1 MDTGGLGMKKRLFMG
16 LGTLL
21 LLAALLVPA
30 FAEQQDYSLVD
41 RDGKPWLVF
50 DLQEGMECLASPLE
64 EEPSVPEGLEALYEW
79 MQPAQKGG
87 DTWFLRMPHG
97 RVLASA
103 SRREMGT
110 NLRAEEML
118 GLWPRIVATLAKTT
132 EFVDDKP
139 DSASLLDLG
148 GATWLHL
155 QTKAALDGEKML
167 SVELKGLANC
177 DKGVLVEV
185 WIVTPADATYRYDD
199 EAYAQMQA
207 DRELAE
213 KWLASLELPRE

>member
-1 MDTGGLGMKKRLFMG
+1 MKKRLFAG

-21 LLAALLVPA
+21 LLMAFLGSALGAPRQFSFVN
-30 FAEQQDYSLVD
+30 EN
-41 RDGKPWLVF
+41 KEPWLTF
-50 DLQEGMECLASPLE
+50 ELQEGMECLPSPLE
-64 EEPSVPEGLEALYEW
+64 AEPVVPEGLEALYQW
-79 MQPAQKGG
+79 MQPAQSGG
-87 DTWFLRMPHG
+87 ETYFVRMPHG
-97 RVLASA
+97 RVLASI
-103 SRREMGT
+103 SRREMGKK
-110 NLRAEEML
+110 LRAEEML
-118 GLWPRIVATLAKTT
+118 GLWPRIVTTLAKTT

-155 QTKAALDGEKML
+155 QTKAALGGEKIL